1 MMRNTEVPQLM
12 TLVEK
17 ALLRATKSTE
27 RRGPIF
33 LTPDGEG
40 DMDIARLRY
49 RATIDIDVHSG
60 SDRPVVGPAIVFA
73 KRVVRRGLRWYLK
86 PAFDQQSNFN
96 HTVLDLFE
104 RARLENDRLRN
115 ELDALRPVPDPDAD
129 GQG

>member
-33 LTPDGEG
+33 ITPEGEG
-40 DMDIARLRY
+40 DLDIARLRH
-49 RATIDIDVHSG
+49 RANIDIDVHSG
-60 SDRPVVGPAIVFA
+60 SDRPVVGAAIVFA
-73 KRVVRRGLRWYLK
+73 KRVARRSLRWYLK
-86 PAFDQQSNFN
+86 PAFDQQSTFN

-104 RARLENDRLRN
+104 RARLENQRLRN
-115 ELDALRPVPDPDAD
+115 ELDSLRPD
-129 GQG
+129 GEE